1 MELLK
6 RIYKSK
12 DVDMLSACA
21 AIIVQA
27 IKHQVFLVSKRPKW
41 ADPFFKDLAERIDAA
56 FSNIL
61 GIDNAKEMRTA
72 TQVLLTIQAK
82 ALRDLS
88 EFKVQ
93 LEADFKNNKNR
104 LLELLTN
111 LGFSQHY
118 KQVQQKDQQAM
129 INLLFQ
135 FKQNMSPELQTEITD
150 AGTPETL
157 ITAITGYANELKN
170 SNVTQETLKGN
181 RKEVSQAGITEL
193 NGIYSEVIDIAK
205 ISSNFFK
212 DNKAVQSQFSY
223 SKVIK
228 GL

>member
-6 RIYKSK
+6 RTYKSK
-12 DVDMLSACA
+12 DVDMLSISA
-21 AIIVQA
+21 AIILQA
-27 IKHQVFLVSKRPKW
+27 IKHQVFLAGKRPKW
-41 ADPFFKDLAERIDAA
+41 ADPFFKDLAEHIDAA

-72 TQVLLTIQAK
+72 TQALLTIQAK

-93 LEADFKNNKNR
+93 LEADFKDNKNR

-118 KQVQQKDQQAM
+118 KQVHQKDQQAM
-129 INLLFQ
+129 VDLLFQ
-135 FKQNMSPELQTEITD
+135 FKLNMSPELQTEITN
-150 AGTPETL
+150 AGTRGTL
-157 ITAITGYANELKN
+157 ITAITGYADELKN
-170 SNVTQETLKGN
+170 SNVTQETLKGS

-193 NGIYSEVIDIAK
+193 NGIYSEVINIAK
-205 ISSNFFK
+205 IAANFFK
-212 DNKAVQSQFSY
+212 DNKAVQSQFVY
-223 SKVIK
+223 SKVAK